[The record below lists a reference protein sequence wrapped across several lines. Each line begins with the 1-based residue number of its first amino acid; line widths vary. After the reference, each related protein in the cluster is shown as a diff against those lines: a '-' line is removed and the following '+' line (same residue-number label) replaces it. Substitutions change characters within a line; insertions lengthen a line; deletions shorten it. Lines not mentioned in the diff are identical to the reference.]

1 MLGMPH
7 TVESAPAS
15 SQEYSGTQQVNVVPT
30 IAADRQL
37 PGNATGTVT
46 ENWMAGELRSGSR
59 AYQVNDRTVV
69 ALHTATPLTGFFML
83 ANRFS
88 LAALGMTAAL
98 VLTGC
103 NTVSEAWDS
112 PRSVVPEFLQ
122 PYRADVHQGNL
133 ITSEMVL
140 QLEKGMT
147 QPQVQ
152 FLLGIPLLRDQFHP
166 YRWDYI
172 YYLLRGNDDRQL
184 RKLTVWFNEDGRVDH
199 WTSDPMPD
207 EEQADQMILGTTDTF
222 EPRAPQVDPGVA
234 AQH

>member
-1 MLGMPH
+1 
-7 TVESAPAS
+7 
-15 SQEYSGTQQVNVVPT
+15 
-30 IAADRQL
+30 
-37 PGNATGTVT
+37 
-46 ENWMAGELRSGSR
+46 
-59 AYQVNDRTVV
+59 
-69 ALHTATPLTGFFML
+69 
-83 ANRFS
+83 
-88 LAALGMTAAL
+88 MTAAL

-199 WTSDPMPD
+199 WTS
-207 EEQADQMILGTTDTF
+207 GYV
-222 EPRAPQVDPGVA
+222 RAPRPSG
-234 AQH
+234 

>member
-1 MLGMPH
+1 
-7 TVESAPAS
+7 
-15 SQEYSGTQQVNVVPT
+15 
-30 IAADRQL
+30 
-37 PGNATGTVT
+37 
-46 ENWMAGELRSGSR
+46 
-59 AYQVNDRTVV
+59 
-69 ALHTATPLTGFFML
+69 ML

-122 PYRADVHQGNL
+122 PYRANVHQGN
-133 ITSEMVL
+133 
-140 QLEKGMT
+140 
-147 QPQVQ
+147 
-152 FLLGIPLLRDQFHP
+152 QFHP

>member
-1 MLGMPH
+1 
-7 TVESAPAS
+7 
-15 SQEYSGTQQVNVVPT
+15 
-30 IAADRQL
+30 
-37 PGNATGTVT
+37 
-46 ENWMAGELRSGSR
+46 
-59 AYQVNDRTVV
+59 
-69 ALHTATPLTGFFML
+69 ML

-112 PRSVVPEFLQ
+112 PRSVVPEFVPEFLQ

-184 RKLTVWFNEDGRVDH
+184 RKLTIWFNEDGRVDH

>member
-1 MLGMPH
+1 
-7 TVESAPAS
+7 
-15 SQEYSGTQQVNVVPT
+15 
-30 IAADRQL
+30 
-37 PGNATGTVT
+37 
-46 ENWMAGELRSGSR
+46 
-59 AYQVNDRTVV
+59 
-69 ALHTATPLTGFFML
+69 ML

-172 YYLLRGNDDRQL
+172 YYLL
-184 RKLTVWFNEDGRVDH
+184 
-199 WTSDPMPD
+199 
-207 EEQADQMILGTTDTF
+207 
-222 EPRAPQVDPGVA
+222 
-234 AQH
+234 

>member
-1 MLGMPH
+1 
-7 TVESAPAS
+7 
-15 SQEYSGTQQVNVVPT
+15 
-30 IAADRQL
+30 
-37 PGNATGTVT
+37 
-46 ENWMAGELRSGSR
+46 
-59 AYQVNDRTVV
+59 
-69 ALHTATPLTGFFML
+69 ML

-152 FLLGIPLLRDQFHP
+152 FLLGIPLLRDQSPP

>member
-1 MLGMPH
+1 
-7 TVESAPAS
+7 
-15 SQEYSGTQQVNVVPT
+15 
-30 IAADRQL
+30 
-37 PGNATGTVT
+37 
-46 ENWMAGELRSGSR
+46 
-59 AYQVNDRTVV
+59 
-69 ALHTATPLTGFFML
+69 
-83 ANRFS
+83 
-88 LAALGMTAAL
+88 MTAAL

-152 FLLGIPLLRDQFHP
+152 FLLGIPLLRD
-166 YRWDYI
+166 
-172 YYLLRGNDDRQL
+172 
-184 RKLTVWFNEDGRVDH
+184 RVDH